1 MMIINLKKLAK
12 SFKVA
17 FSGLK
22 IAIREENTV
31 RIGILISIV
40 MIFLMLY
47 FPLSS
52 IERAMVIFC
61 IFLVMSIELMN
72 TQVERVTDLI
82 DSNRNPKIRMIK
94 DLAAAAVLMS
104 IIGAGIVAGFI
115 FLPYFFNC

>member
-1 MMIINLKKLAK
+1 MMTINLRKLIK

-22 IAIREENTV
+22 IAIREENTI

-40 MIFLMLY
+40 MIFLMLH

-82 DSNRNPKIRMIK
+82 DSNHNPKIRMIK

-104 IIGAGIVAGFI
+104 IIGAAIVAGFI
-115 FLPYFFNC
+115 FFPHFFNC

>member
-1 MMIINLKKLAK
+1 MIIDLKKLGK

-17 FSGLK
+17 FSGLI
-22 IAIREENTV
+22 IAVKEENTI

-40 MIFLMLY
+40 VIFLMLY

-61 IFLVMSIELMN
+61 IFLVLSIELMN
-72 TQVERVTDLI
+72 TQVERVTNLI
-82 DSNRNPKIRMIK
+82 DLNHNPKIKMIK

-104 IIGAGIVAGFI
+104 IIGAGIVACFI
-115 FLPYFFNC
+115 FLPHIINQ